1 MALIKCPECNKEIS
15 DKVKGNNYG
24 YPFEQ
29 QEEAQKVEISSVN
42 IKMKKENKK
51 KIIILA
57 IIICCVIVVG
67 FIGFKV
73 YKNEQAKKR
82 SCKI

>member
-1 MALIKCPECNKEIS
+1 MDIPLNNKR
-15 DKVKGNNYG
+15 KHK
-24 YPFEQ
+24 
-29 QEEAQKVEISSVN
+29 KVEISSVN

-51 KIIILA
+51 KIIILV

-73 YKNEQAKKR
+73 YKNEQAKKKLQDMKLKL
-82 SCKI
+82 KIILII